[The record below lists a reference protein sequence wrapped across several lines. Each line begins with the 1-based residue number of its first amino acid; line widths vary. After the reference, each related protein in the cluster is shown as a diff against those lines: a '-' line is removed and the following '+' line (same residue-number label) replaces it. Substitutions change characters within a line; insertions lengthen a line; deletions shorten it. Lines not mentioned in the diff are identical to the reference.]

1 MFVVR
6 CLTVATAAWNEDPSA
21 RPSFDQIINYLDEA
35 MIECALDNDMDAQ
48 GLWSNNFKG
57 KEYASSASRGVE

>member
-1 MFVVR
+1 MQFTDPR
-6 CLTVATAAWNEDPSA
+6 PLPSAAWNEDPSA

-35 MIECALDNDMDAQ
+35 MIECALDGDVDAQ

-57 KEYASSASRGVE
+57 KEYVASRH